1 VWYDKRKYKVFSES
15 RCHHLMTA
23 FVFFRGSDFDYFSQL
38 NISKTLGGET
48 MSSEAKSLTK
58 GMQKVGFLEKVKP
71 HAELIAA
78 ALSGVLIVAGWLF
91 DKYGNSAD
99 SIIAFLL
106 AFVIGGFAKAKEG
119 IEATYENKEL
129 NVEMLMI
136 FAAVGSA
143 IIGYWTEGAVL
154 IFIFAVS
161 GALETYTMNKSHKE
175 ISSLMELQPEEA
187 LLITNGYE
195 KRVPVSELRVGDH
208 ILIKPGERVP
218 SDGTIIKGQTN
229 IDEAAITGESMPVSK
244 GNDEEVFAGTVNMT
258 GSITVQVTKASHDTL
273 FHKIIQ
279 LVQSAQS
286 EKSPSQL
293 FIERFE
299 GTYVKVVL
307 VVVILMFFLPHFVLG
322 WSWHES
328 FYRAMILLVVASP
341 CALVASI
348 MPATLSAISNGAKHG
363 ILVKGGVHLE
373 NLSHVAAIAFDK
385 TGTLTKGKPEVT
397 EVIVKNG
404 LEKEN
409 LLWKAASIENHSNHP
424 LAIAIVKYVKRNI
437 NKELFHPDSLEDIP
451 GWGVKAE
458 INGEQWKIGKAAFV
472 GKENV
477 EDFANGKAK
486 ELASLGNTLVF
497 IEING
502 DLSGMIALKDVVR
515 EETKLAIDHLKRQ
528 GIYTVMLTGDSEKTA
543 RAIAAESHVDEFF
556 AECLPE
562 VKVEQLKTLK
572 TKYKTVAMVGD
583 GINDAPALAIA
594 NVGIAMGEGTDVALE
609 TADIVL
615 MKNDLPRIA
624 EAIRLSRRMNKII
637 KQNVVFSITI
647 IMLLIASNFF
657 QMVDLP
663 YGVLGH
669 EGSTILVILNSLR
682 LLKS

>member
-1 VWYDKRKYKVFSES
+1 
-15 RCHHLMTA
+15 
-23 FVFFRGSDFDYFSQL
+23 
-38 NISKTLGGET
+38 

-58 GMQKVGFLEKVKP
+58 GIQKVGVIEKIKP
-71 HAELIAA
+71 HVELIAA
-78 ALSGVLIVAGWLF
+78 ILSGVLIVSGWLL
-91 DKYGNSAD
+91 DKSGQGAD
-99 SIIAFLL
+99 SIIAYLL
-106 AFVIGGFAKAKEG
+106 AFIIGGFAKAKEG

-136 FAAVGSA
+136 FAAIGSA
-143 IIGYWTEGAVL
+143 MIGYWTEGAIL

-175 ISSLMELQPEEA
+175 ISSLMKLQPEEA

-195 KRVPVSELRVGDH
+195 ERVPVSELRVGDS

-244 GNDEEVFAGTVNMT
+244 GDQAEVFAGTVNMT
-258 GSITVQVTKASHDTL
+258 GSITVRVTKASHDTL

-293 FIERFE
+293 FIEKFE

-307 VVVILMFFLPHFVLG
+307 MVVLAMFFLPHFAIG

-373 NLSHVAAIAFDK
+373 NLSHIEAIAFDK

-397 EVIVKNG
+397 EVIVKEG
-404 LEKEN
+404 LDKEA
-409 LLWKAASIENHSNHP
+409 LVWKAASIESHSNHP
-424 LAIAIVKYVKRNI
+424 LAQAIVKHAKHHI
-437 NKELFHPDSLEDIP
+437 NKDLFHPDSLEDVP

-458 INGEQWKIGKAAFV
+458 INGVQWKIGKAAFV

-477 EDFANGKAK
+477 DRFADGKAK
-486 ELASLGNTLVF
+486 VLAGQGNTLVF

-502 DLSGMIALKDVVR
+502 ELVAMIALKDVVR
-515 EETKLAIDHLKRQ
+515 DETKLAIDHLKKQ
-528 GIYTVMLTGDSEKTA
+528 GIRTVMLTGDSEKTA
-543 RAIAAESHVDEFF
+543 RAIANESHVDEFYS
-556 AECLPE
+556 ECLPE
-562 VKVEQLKTLK
+562 EKVEQLKHLK
-572 TKYKTVAMVGD
+572 RKYKTVAMVGD

-615 MKNDLPRIA
+615 MKNDLPRIS
-624 EAIRLSRRMNKII
+624 EAIRLSQRMNKII
-637 KQNVVFSITI
+637 KQNVVFSITV
-647 IMLLIASNFF
+647 IMLLISSNFF
-657 QMVDLP
+657 QVLDLP
-663 YGVLGH
+663 FGVIGH

>member
-1 VWYDKRKYKVFSES
+1 
-15 RCHHLMTA
+15 
-23 FVFFRGSDFDYFSQL
+23 
-38 NISKTLGGET
+38 
-48 MSSEAKSLTK
+48 MSSDAKSLTK
-58 GMQKVGFLEKVKP
+58 SIQDVGFIDKIKP

-78 ALSGVLIVAGWLF
+78 ILSGVFIAVGWLF
-91 DKYGNSAD
+91 NKYDYGAD
-99 SIIAFLL
+99 SIIAYLL

-119 IEATYENKEL
+119 IEETYENKEL
-129 NVEMLMI
+129 NVEMLMV

-175 ISSLMELQPEEA
+175 ISSLMKLQPEEA
-187 LLITNGYE
+187 LLIQNGIE
-195 KRVPVSELRVGDH
+195 KRISVAMLKVGDE
-208 ILIKPGERVP
+208 ILVKPGERVP

-244 GNDEEVFAGTVNMT
+244 GDQDEVFAGTVNMT
-258 GSITVQVTKASHDTL
+258 GSITVQVTKASEDTL
-273 FHKIIQ
+273 FQKIIQ

-299 GTYVKVVL
+299 GTYVKAVLAVVL
-307 VVVILMFFLPHFVLG
+307 LMFFLPHFLLG

-373 NLSHVAAIAFDK
+373 NLSHLEAIAFDK

-397 EVIVKNG
+397 EVIVKDG
-404 LEKEN
+404 FEKEH
-409 LLWKAASIENHSNHP
+409 LLWITASIENHSNHP
-424 LAIAIVKYVKRNI
+424 LAQAIVKHAKRNI
-437 NKELFHPDSLEDIP
+437 KQELIHPDSLEDVP

-458 INGEQWKIGKAAFV
+458 IRGEQWKIGKADFV
-472 GKENV
+472 GKQE
-477 EDFANGKAK
+477 AAK
-486 ELASLGNTLVF
+486 FTNILAKDVASQGNTLVYVQMNESL
-497 IEING
+497 IA
-502 DLSGMIALKDVVR
+502 MISLRDVVR
-515 EETKLAIDHLKRQ
+515 DETKVAIDVLKKK

-543 RAIAAESHVDEFF
+543 RAIASESHVDHYI

-562 VKVEQLKTLK
+562 EKVEQLRKLK
-572 TKYKTVAMVGD
+572 EKFRTVAMVGD
-583 GINDAPALAIA
+583 GINDAPALALA

-609 TADIVL
+609 TADVVL

-624 EAIRLSRRMNKII
+624 EAIRLSERMNKII
-637 KQNVVFSITI
+637 KQNVVFSITV

-657 QMVDLP
+657 RILDLP
-663 YGVLGH
+663 FGVIGH